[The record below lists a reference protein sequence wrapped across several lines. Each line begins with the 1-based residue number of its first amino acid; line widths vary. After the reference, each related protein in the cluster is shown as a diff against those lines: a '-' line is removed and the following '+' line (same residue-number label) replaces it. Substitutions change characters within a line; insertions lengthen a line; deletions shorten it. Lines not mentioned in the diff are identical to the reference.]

1 MISVSSLAIWRA
13 FRFMSLA
20 RQYPRFVSRPLY
32 LPLTVFS
39 SSSSPIL
46 FCSFSPRRRNHCPP
60 IVTSIRCLRT
70 NKRGRAVLHVSEAK
84 GDARVPGSHLI
95 THFELFLPLENVATF
110 YRVIFNVSDMLCV
123 LLPVKTSTKIMT
135 RWNFSVA
142 TVAHKKYDTRR
153 KKLFRLSSRGIRSRV
168 Y

>member
-1 MISVSSLAIWRA
+1 MILVSSLATWRA

-20 RQYPRFVSRPLY
+20 RQYLVLPLVLY

-39 SSSSPIL
+39 SLSSPIP

-70 NKRGRAVLHVSEAK
+70 NKRGRAVLLVSEEK
-84 GDARVPGSHLI
+84 GDARVAGSHLI
-95 THFELFLPLENVATF
+95 THFELFLPLDNVTTS

-123 LLPVKTSTKIMT
+123 LLRVKTSTKIMT
-135 RWNFSVA
+135 
-142 TVAHKKYDTRR
+142 
-153 KKLFRLSSRGIRSRV
+153 
-168 Y
+168 